1 MNSSQGLGAMDLWLF
16 AKVICKILFLLY
28 PTVTVAENP
37 LSNSEFQQRLTACAV
52 SRNIS
57 IEADI
62 IGSITDLYDGHRVL
76 GTAELRNE
84 SNFLESFPESQK
96 LLAYELYLE
105 CIKNLISP
113 ATDFRQG
120 CMDGSIS
127 ECSRML
133 DQLRL
138 VSNYCGSFSV
148 EFQSYE
154 LKFERLKRV
163 NESLEASPTQLMQD
177 LRNEIIEEM
186 ESDYATFG
194 KKYSACRDAS
204 EAIENVSAA
213 IDRAEELCKS
223 SVRNGSTRCEASKQ
237 ELVAFLGQVQRLTEE
252 SGYIA
257 GQ

>member
-1 MNSSQGLGAMDLWLF
+1 MYSSQGLGATDLWLF
-16 AKVICKILFLLY
+16 AKATCKILLLLY

-52 SRNIS
+52 SRNIR

-62 IGSITDLYDGHRVL
+62 IGSITDLYDGHRVQ

-84 SNFLESFPESQK
+84 SNFLKNFPESQK

-105 CIKNLISP
+105 CIKSLISP

-127 ECSRML
+127 KCSRML

-138 VSNYCGSFSV
+138 VSNYCGSFSD
-148 EFQSYE
+148 EFQLYE

-163 NESLEASPTQLMQD
+163 NESLEASPTQLMQEV
-177 LRNEIIEEM
+177 RNEIIEEI
-186 ESDYATFG
+186 ENDYAKFG
-194 KKYSACRDAS
+194 EKYSACRNTS
-204 EAIENVSAA
+204 EAIDNITAA
-213 IDRAEELCKS
+213 IDRAEEHCKN
-223 SVRNGSTRCEASKQ
+223 SVDNGSTLCESSKQ
-237 ELVAFLGQVQRLTEE
+237 ELAAFLGHVQRLTEE
-252 SGYIA
+252 SGYFIDR
-257 GQ
+257 